1 MANAEMEMNVKITP
15 TIDDEA
21 AKLYLFLVEVYM
33 NAHPELVIEV
43 KREESGNMRYSIE
56 KCFKED

>member
-1 MANAEMEMNVKITP
+1 MANAEMEMNVKLTP

-21 AKLYLFLVEVYM
+21 AKLCLFLVEVYM

-43 KREESGNMRYSIE
+43 NRGESGYTRYSIE
-56 KCFKED
+56 KLFKED

>member
-1 MANAEMEMNVKITP
+1 MTNTEMEMNVKLTP

-43 KREESGNMRYSIE
+43 NREENGYTRYSIE
-56 KCFKED
+56 KLFKED